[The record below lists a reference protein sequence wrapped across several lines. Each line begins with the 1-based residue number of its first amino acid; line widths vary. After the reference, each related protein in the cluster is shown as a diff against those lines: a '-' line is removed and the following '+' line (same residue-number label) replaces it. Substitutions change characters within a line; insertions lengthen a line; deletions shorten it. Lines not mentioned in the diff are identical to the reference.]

1 MSRFPNKPIF
11 QAKLVG
17 GKFIMGNV
25 RATRPFQNQTRNVV
39 INNRITT
46 AQNVV
51 AGSVTVVDKPKKR
64 VGHPPT
70 AQVSVMNKRLTMD

>member
-25 RATRPFQNQTRNVV
+25 RATRPFHNQTRNVV

-51 AGSVTVVDKPKKR
+51 AGSVTVVDKPKKGLDIHQQHR
-64 VGHPPT
+64 
-70 AQVSVMNKRLTMD
+70 

>member
-51 AGSVTVVDKPKKR
+51 AGSVTVVDKPKKKGWTSTNSTGKCDEQK
-64 VGHPPT
+64 VNNG
-70 AQVSVMNKRLTMD
+70 